1 MLKSLFTRRWPIYL
15 KFIFIMVS
23 IVFYFAYLFRASLQA
38 IEQKNREKLAR
49 KPENPRALM
58 LHHHRAANKRE
69 ELKTIPPKTTPIP
82 TTLNPVYEY
91 SEELHD
97 ATSRD
102 LHRRTKQLNQVCEE
116 RKLFSKYEPKPWEFF
131 ISPGHSLV
139 WCNVFKAASTMWMYY
154 FNVLGEKFC
163 FVSSCELDCNHI
175 ALHIDFDLVL
185 CFG

>member
-1 MLKSLFTRRWPIYL
+1 MLKSLFTRRWPIYF

-49 KPENPRALM
+49 KPENSRALM
-58 LHHHRAANKRE
+58 LLHHRATNNRE
-69 ELKTIPPKTTPIP
+69 VLKIIPPKTTPIP

-102 LHRRTKQLNQVCEE
+102 LHRRTKQLNKVCEE

-131 ISPGHSLV
+131 ISPGHNLV
-139 WCNVFKAASTMWMYY
+139 WCNVFKAASTMWMNY
-154 FNVLGEKFC
+154 FNVLGEFFSLFLALK
-163 FVSSCELDCNHI
+163 LDSDYI
-175 ALHIDFDLVL
+175 APVIFIVVL
-185 CFG
+185 